1 MTLKSSHIIILSTV
15 TLFLLFSNTFVYTAL
30 NNGISIAGS
39 DSLNDVQ
46 LYPPN
51 TNTSSK
57 AAYATKADIEVL
69 SYYLSVLQV
78 VVIINSV
85 LIGLLLLIAF
95 TLTAIRCME
104 DYKPDYDHV
113 QDPLWLKGFSITN
126 SIVSLL
132 LCQCFAFAR
141 PKGKRITVFNEDQ
154 WRKWHKRDLDLQ
166 RGIIEEE
173 YVEDEKAQH
182 K

>member
-1 MTLKSSHIIILSTV
+1 M
-15 TLFLLFSNTFVYTAL
+15 
-30 NNGISIAGS
+30 
-39 DSLNDVQ
+39 
-46 LYPPN
+46 
-51 TNTSSK
+51 
-57 AAYATKADIEVL
+57 
-69 SYYLSVLQV
+69 LQV

-85 LIGLLLLIAF
+85 LIGLLLLLAF
-95 TLTAIRCME
+95 TLTAIRCLE
-104 DYKPDYDHV
+104 DYKPDYDRV

-126 SIVSLL
+126 SMVSCL

-141 PKGKRITVFNEDQ
+141 PKGKRITLFNEEQ

-173 YVEDEKAQH
+173 HAEPTQDMEKDQH